1 MSYHPFVEQGHK
13 CPRCGRRSICLME
26 DGYCENRG
34 DCDNCLRKRYR
45 DMTLDELE
53 YDEYM
58 ERHFG
63 VGDLGDH

>member
-1 MSYHPFVEQGHK
+1 
-13 CPRCGRRSICLME
+13 ME

-45 DMTLDELE
+45 DMTLDERE